1 MAHTFSFP
9 TQISFGP
16 GMVRQVPSYL
26 INNDLRRPLVVTDKQ
41 ISELGFFKRIIK
53 SFENVGLSPLVYNDI
68 RKNPVKQDVVKG
80 KEAYNDDC
88 DSIVGIGGGAALD
101 VSRAIAL
108 SINNH
113 RDLFDYD
120 DLTGGSSLVDGP
132 IPHFVTVP
140 TTAGTGSEVGR
151 SAVISEDD
159 TKKKRVL
166 FHPSLMANHVFADP
180 ELTYE
185 LPPDITAATG
195 MDAMAH
201 HLEAFLASGYNPMCD
216 GIALE
221 GMRMIW
227 DNLEEAVKTGSKD
240 ARSEMMMASLMGA
253 VAFQKGL
260 GIVHSMSHPLSTV
273 LDMHHGLAN
282 AVNLPVGLAFNFS
295 AVPERFDF
303 IAQVLGLSKGKD
315 VPKAV
320 AELNTMLDLPENL
333 SACGVRE
340 DHIPLLA
347 ELAVVDFC
355 LPLNPRKA
363 SIDDLVELYKEAM

>member
-1 MAHTFSFP
+1 MANTFSFP
-9 TQISFGP
+9 TQISFGA
-16 GMVRQVPSYL
+16 GMASQIPAYL
-26 INNDLRRPLVVTDKQ
+26 TKNNLRRPLVVTDKQ
-41 ISELGFFKRIIK
+41 VSELGFFKRIIN
-53 SFENVGLSPLVYNDI
+53 SFEQVGLSPLIYNDI

-80 KEAYNDDC
+80 KEAYNEDC
-88 DSIVGIGGGAALD
+88 DSIVGIGGGSALD

-120 DLTGGSSLVDGP
+120 DLTGGSILVDGS

-166 FHPSLMANHVFADP
+166 FHPSLMASHVFADP

-195 MDAMAH
+195 MDALAH
-201 HLEAFLASGYNPMCD
+201 HLEAFLAKGYNPMCD

-221 GMRMIW
+221 GLRMIW
-227 DNLEEAVKTGSKD
+227 ENLEDAVKHGNKD

-282 AVNLPVGLAFNFS
+282 AVNLPVGLAFNL
-295 AVPERFDF
+295 AVVPERFNY
-303 IAQVLGLSKGKD
+303 IAKVLGLPKGED
-315 VPKAV
+315 VPMAV
-320 AELNTMLDLPENL
+320 TELNAVLDLPANL
-333 SACGVRE
+333 GECGVHE
-340 DHIPLLA
+340 NHISELA
-347 ELAVVDFC
+347 ELALADFC

-363 SIDDLVELYKEAM
+363 SRDDLAELYKKAL